1 MNEASLLTLQ
11 KEIAELEQL
20 LADKKHQLK
29 EAQTI
34 LAKQTANS
42 TTTPKQINNY
52 SPPETKIT
60 LFRSLFKGREDVY
73 AKRFESVKTGKS
85 GYQPVCRNEWI
96 RGVCKKPK
104 AACGSCTQRSF
115 EPVTDGVV
123 KNHLA
128 GFIVMGVYPLLQNE
142 TCHFLA
148 VDFDKEA
155 WREDSKAFMDTCK
168 LEGISASLERSRSG
182 NGAHIWIFFDN
193 PVSAAKARK
202 LGSFLM
208 TRTLDRRPDQ
218 WAFLASVNRMDEK
231 LPFCLLLL
239 SRFAVAYRRG

>member
-1 MNEASLLTLQ
+1 MPCWYMKGKIEIICTKCQSLLSGFLLSLKMNEASLLTLQ

-42 TTTPKQINNY
+42 TTTPKPINNY
-52 SPPETKIT
+52 SPPEAKIT

-73 AKRFESVKTGKS
+73 AKRFESAKTGKS

-115 EPVTDGVV
+115 EPVTDGVI

-128 GFIVMGVYPLLQNE
+128 GLIVMGVYPLLQNE

-155 WREDSKAFMDTCK
+155 WREDF
-168 LEGISASLERSRSG
+168 IS
-182 NGAHIWIFFDN
+182 FFKY
-193 PVSAAKARK
+193 SE
-202 LGSFLM
+202 F
-208 TRTLDRRPDQ
+208 
-218 WAFLASVNRMDEK
+218 FYI
-231 LPFCLLLL
+231 L
-239 SRFAVAYRRG
+239 SRK